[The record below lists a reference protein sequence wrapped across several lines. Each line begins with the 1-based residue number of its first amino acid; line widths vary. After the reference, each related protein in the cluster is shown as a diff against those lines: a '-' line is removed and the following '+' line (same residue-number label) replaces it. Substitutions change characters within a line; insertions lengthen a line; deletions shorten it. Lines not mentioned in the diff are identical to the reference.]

1 MTEIEEGD
9 LRFSFPDH
17 CEAGKC
23 DDWAFYRNQF
33 HSVAGGLKAVDI
45 VCVAD
50 AAAWLIEVKDY
61 RQHKRM
67 KQSDLDV
74 ELADKVRD
82 TLAGLAAASAN
93 ANRQEERALAR
104 RALAAK
110 RRWRVVLRLEQ
121 PCVSSPLRRKPF
133 DVASLLAKMR
143 SRKLKAVDPHPLVLD
158 RETHRSDIPW
168 TVQ

>member
-9 LRFSFPDH
+9 LRFSFPDD
-17 CEAGKC
+17 CEAGKY

-33 HSVAGGLKAVDI
+33 QSVAGGSKAVDI

-93 ANRQEERALAR
+93 ANCQEERALAR
-104 RALAAK
+104 RALAK
-110 RRWRVVLRLEQ
+110 RRWRVVLYLEQ
-121 PCVSSPLRRKPF
+121 PQVRSRLRPRPV
-133 DVASLLAKMR
+133 DVASVLAKVC
-143 SRKLKAVDPHPLVLD
+143 SRKLKAVDPLLMVLD
-158 RETHRSDIPW
+158 RGAPHPDIPW

>member
-1 MTEIEEGD
+1 MTEIEEGG

-17 CEAGKC
+17 CEAGKY

-33 HSVAGGLKAVDI
+33 HSVAGDSKAVDI

-50 AAAWLIEVKDY
+50 DAAWLIEIKDY
-61 RQHKRM
+61 RQHPRTKTIG
-67 KQSDLDV
+67 LDV
-74 ELADKVRD
+74 ELAGKVRD
-82 TLAGLAAASAN
+82 TLSGLAAASAN
-93 ANRQEERALAR
+93 ADCQEERALAR
-104 RALAAK
+104 RALAK
-110 RRWRVVLRLEQ
+110 HRWRVVLHLEQ
-121 PCVSSPLRRKPF
+121 PRVSSPLRRRPF